1 MNRVLLIDHDH
12 VAAHAAG
19 MTCLEQGVAFR
30 TADTLC
36 DGVRVLLDAPVS
48 LILIDAGLVRLSPA
62 EQARMFDAVAPEVP
76 VVVLVKPNAPL
87 EEHVRFEAE
96 GFRVVPKPTDMAA
109 ILAKVEMTARPAP
122 ARRGAVARVQALC
135 G

>member
-12 VAAHAAG
+12 DAAQAAG
-19 MTCLEQGVAFR
+19 MICLDQGIAFR
-30 TADTLC
+30 AAHTLC
-36 DGVRVLLDAPVS
+36 DGVRLLLDAPVS
-48 LILIDAGLVRLSPA
+48 LIVIDAGLVRLSPA

-87 EEHVRFEAE
+87 EEHVRFESE
-96 GFRVVPKPTDMAA
+96 GFRVVPKPVDMTG
-109 ILAKVEMTARPAP
+109 ILAKVDMAGRPMP
-122 ARRGAVARVQALC
+122 ARRGAAARVRALC